1 MSDSEVK
8 NTGVHL
14 KILFIDNSRTT
25 RTAMSMILSREGY
38 DVTPIATGQEAIE
51 KVQAEPFDVVVTD
64 LYMPFMNGHEA
75 AKLIR
80 ALPDPCKDI
89 PIIALTASDDPRDIE
104 ICKNAGMN
112 DFIIKSATM
121 MVDNFINSLI
131 TLRLN
136 NNIATQPA

>member
-1 MSDSEVK
+1 MSDTTQNMSSRA
-8 NTGVHL
+8 L

-25 RTAMSMILSREGY
+25 RTAMSMVLGREGY
-38 DVTPIATGQEAIE
+38 EVIPIATGQEAIE
-51 KVQAEPFDVVVTD
+51 KLQAEPFDVVVTD

-80 ALPDPCKDI
+80 ALPDACKDV

-112 DFIIKSATM
+112 EFIIKSE
-121 MVDNFINSLI
+121 DNKGLLDALKAYSQKLG
-131 TLRLN
+131 R
-136 NNIATQPA
+136 

>member
-1 MSDSEVK
+1 
-8 NTGVHL
+8 
-14 KILFIDNSRTT
+14 
-25 RTAMSMILSREGY
+25 MSMILSREGY

-75 AKLIR
+75 AKIIR

-112 DFIIKSATM
+112 DFIIKSD
-121 MVDNFINSLI
+121 DNKDLLD
-131 TLRLN
+131 TLKKY
-136 NNIATQPA
+136 AGKSSS

>member
-1 MSDSEVK
+1 MSDSAVT
-8 NTGVHL
+8 NTTRHL

-75 AKLIR
+75 AKIIR

-112 DFIIKSATM
+112 DFIIKSD
-121 MVDNFINSLI
+121 DNKGLLD
-131 TLRLN
+131 TLKKYAGNLF
-136 NNIATQPA
+136 

>member
-1 MSDSEVK
+1 MSNSP
-8 NTGVHL
+8 L

-25 RTAMSMILSREGY
+25 RTAMSMILGREGY
-38 DVTPIATGQEAIE
+38 EVIPIATGQEAIE
-51 KVQAEPFDVVVTD
+51 KLQAESFDVVVTD

-80 ALPDPCKDI
+80 ALSNPCKDI

-112 DFIIKSATM
+112 DFIIKSE
-121 MVDNFINSLI
+121 DNKGLLDALK
-131 TLRLN
+131 TYGQKLGK
-136 NNIATQPA
+136 

>member
-1 MSDSEVK
+1 MSNAS
-8 NTGVHL
+8 L

-25 RTAMSMILSREGY
+25 RTAMSMVLAREGY
-38 DVTPIATGQEAIE
+38 EVIPIATGQEAIE
-51 KVQAEPFDVVVTD
+51 KLQAASFDIVVTD

-80 ALPDPCKDI
+80 ALSNPCKDI

-112 DFIIKSATM
+112 DFIIKSE
-121 MVDNFINSLI
+121 DNKGLLDALKNYAEKLGK
-131 TLRLN
+131 
-136 NNIATQPA
+136 

>member
-1 MSDSEVK
+1 MSDSTVT
-8 NTGVHL
+8 NTGAHL

-75 AKLIR
+75 AKIIR

-112 DFIIKSATM
+112 DFIIKSD
-121 MVDNFINSLI
+121 DNKGLLD
-131 TLRLN
+131 TLKKY
-136 NNIATQPA
+136 AGKSSS

>member
-1 MSDSEVK
+1 MGNSS
-8 NTGVHL
+8 L

-25 RTAMSMILSREGY
+25 RTAMSMILAREGY
-38 DVTPIATGQEAIE
+38 EVIPIATGQEAIE
-51 KVQAEPFDVVVTD
+51 KLQAEPFDVVVTD

-80 ALPDPCKDI
+80 ALEAPCKDI

-112 DFIIKSATM
+112 DFIIKSE
-121 MVDNFINSLI
+121 DNKALLDALKNYAQKLG
-131 TLRLN
+131 N
-136 NNIATQPA
+136 K